1 MRQVIRRFLKHLVVE
16 KNASSS
22 TIDTYRTTSTN
33 STVIWRIDWGAGS
46 YQVMFPAITF
56 AIISRGSQMLVI
68 KARMAQPLVPEL
80 WQPYDHSLS
89 MLIEQDC

>member
-1 MRQVIRRFLKHLVVE
+1 MRQVIRRFLKHLVAE
-16 KNASSS
+16 KNASPS
-22 TIDTYRTTSTN
+22 TIGTYRYDLNKFAT
-33 STVIWRIDWGAGS
+33 IWRIDLEAGS

-68 KARMAQPLVPEL
+68 KRRMAQPLVPEL
-80 WQPYDHSLS
+80 WQPYDRSSS